1 MPTQPKAAFLDRDG
15 TLIFDPGYLADP
27 DGVRL
32 LPGVPEALR
41 RLRDAD
47 FLLVIVS
54 NQSGIARGLYTADDL
69 ARVHARLVELLAQEG
84 IAFAA
89 AEYCQHGP
97 EDACS
102 CRKPA
107 PGMILAAAAALD
119 IDLPG
124 SAMVG
129 DKVAD
134 VLAGLAAG
142 CGRNVL
148 LASRAPDNLPP
159 GVDVR
164 PDLPSAVGLLLPPAA

>member
-1 MPTQPKAAFLDRDG
+1 MPNHHKAIFLDRDG

-41 RLRDAD
+41 RLRDAS

-69 ARVHARLVELLAQEG
+69 ARVHDRLVKLLAQEG

-89 AEYCQHGP
+89 AQYCQHGP
-97 EDACS
+97 EDACG

-107 PGMILAAAAALD
+107 PGMILAAAAALG
-119 IDLPG
+119 IDVAA
-124 SAMVG
+124 SAMIG

-134 VLAGLAAG
+134 VRAGLAAG

-148 LASRAPDNLPP
+148 LASHAPENLPP
-159 GVDVR
+159 GVDVC
-164 PDLPSAVGLLLPPAA
+164 PDLPGAVGLLLPPAA